1 LGACVRAEGKEAQGG
16 GVITLSYF
24 LAGVIGAATVAA
36 GACFG
41 FVLAALLI
49 SKDRSESED

>member
-1 LGACVRAEGKEAQGG
+1 M
-16 GVITLSYF
+16 ITLSYC

-41 FVLAALLI
+41 FVIAAVLM
-49 SKDRSESED
+49 SNRVECKDGEGNR

>member
-1 LGACVRAEGKEAQGG
+1 MKGKRYNM
-16 GVITLSYF
+16 ITMSYF

-41 FVLAALLI
+41 FVIAALLFP
-49 SKDRSESED
+49 SRSVEHEGKDWEGN

>member
-1 LGACVRAEGKEAQGG
+1 
-16 GVITLSYF
+16 VITMSYF

-41 FVLAALLI
+41 FVIAAVML
-49 SKDRSESED
+49 SARDGKE

>member
-1 LGACVRAEGKEAQGG
+1 M
-16 GVITLSYF
+16 SYF

-41 FVLAALLI
+41 FVIAALLI
-49 SKDRSESED
+49 TKRSGEE